1 MSKNNRFV
9 NSFKDAFH
17 GVKFVFRHERN
28 FRIQI
33 FLAILTGIIGYFA
46 GLKAYEWIL
55 IILLAS
61 FVLILELINTAIEKF
76 LDVMKPRMHHFVA
89 VIKDIMAAAVLLAS
103 IGAAAIG
110 LIIFVPKLIEYFRG

>member
-1 MSKNNRFV
+1 MSANRLTA
-9 NSFKDAFH
+9 SFKDAYH
-17 GVKFVFRHERN
+17 GVKFVFKHERN

-33 FLAILTGIIGYFA
+33 FLAILTVIIGYFL

-55 IILLAS
+55 VILLSAL
-61 FVLILELINTAIEKF
+61 VLILELINTAMEKF
-76 LDVMKPRMHHFVA
+76 LDVLKPRMHHFVA

-103 IGAAAIG
+103 IGAAGIA